1 MIHFLKGILF
11 LHLLLLFSG
20 SHLQA
25 QTFEASALAGFNMAQ
40 VDGDDMVG
48 FNRIGLNGGV
58 QVSANLNERWQ
69 LSLGFIFSQQGSSRS
84 KADPFG
90 PYDHIRL
97 NYLEAP
103 VLFHFKEWKLLVTA
117 GASYARLINYT
128 SISLIGEDITDL
140 ERYKPGLVYYIL
152 GATLKMN
159 ERFGVNIQYSKS
171 IGSFQDDE
179 AKPKLFNRMVT
190 VRGVYF
196 L

>member
-1 MIHFLKGILF
+1 
-11 LHLLLLFSG
+11 
-20 SHLQA
+20 
-25 QTFEASALAGFNMAQ
+25 MAQ

-48 FNRIGLNGGV
+48 FNRIGLNGGA

-69 LSLGFIFSQQGSSRS
+69 LSLGFIFSQQGSNRS

-90 PYDHIRL
+90 PYDNIRL

-117 GASYARLINYT
+117 GASYARLVNYK

-140 ERYKPGLVYYIL
+140 EQYKPGLVYYIL

-171 IGSFQDDE
+171 FGSFQDDE
-179 AKPKLFNRMVT
+179 AKPKLINRMVT
-190 VRGVYF
+190 IRGVYF